1 VNIILVG
8 DSDLVDITW
17 FAVIAGFGLW
27 WLAVY
32 MLDKTGVLKR
42 YNTTAYG
49 LLIMWRTYR
58 GQGLL
63 NAIASPRTFW
73 KTLITLCMPLVFV
86 SMFIMLGLIVVTV
99 FIMIIQTP
107 APNAATSPQN
117 LLVIPGVNQFVPFVW
132 GWIALIVGMVA
143 HEFGHAIMAKAE
155 KIKVNSLG
163 LLLIPIPLGAFA
175 EIDEEEMFGSKTE
188 GVTGEVFGPANPKLA
203 GHGARKA
210 SSAAQVRILSAGVI
224 ANFLVAAIAFLLLFG
239 PVLGA
244 VGASNSGV
252 VVVNVAAG
260 TPAGDAG
267 IHNNL
272 IINSVDG
279 INVTSPDQ
287 FNDYLKAH
295 AGSNVT
301 IAGMQG
307 SQAVSYTVP
316 VGDSRGVY
324 ILGVVPDFP
333 AQKAGIGP
341 YMELVSIN
349 STPINSKTEFDA
361 FMNHTTPNQD
371 INVGLIAANSS
382 AMNVTLALTS
392 GAQPKGYMG
401 FGGTDLSD
409 NSIGILVSNFDAK
422 GRLSWLQNLLNPG
435 VGSIGSQIVSVIT
448 GVIIL
453 TFLPIWE
460 FTGGVSGF
468 SIFQSDLA
476 SLYHPIGWAAGLG
489 NGVFYLALS
498 LFWIGWLNL
507 QLGLFNCLPMIP
519 LDGGHILRE
528 VTRVFVGWFVKDT
541 ARVDKISRLIVN
553 GFSVALISSLVFVV
567 LAPYIV
573 HGLG

>member
-1 VNIILVG
+1 
-8 DSDLVDITW
+8 LVDLTW
-17 FAVIAGFGLW
+17 FAVFAGFGIW
-27 WLAVY
+27 WLAVHT
-32 MLDKTGVLKR
+32 LDKAGVLQR
-42 YNTTAYG
+42 YNITAYG
-49 LLIMWRTYR
+49 PLIMWRSYR

-63 NAIASPRTFW
+63 NALASPKTFW
-73 KTLITLCMPLVFV
+73 KTLITLCIPLVFV
-86 SMFIMLGLIVVTV
+86 SMFIMLGMIAVADIV
-99 FIMIIQTP
+99 MILKTP
-107 APNAATSPQN
+107 APSAATAPQN

-155 KIKVNSLG
+155 NIKVKSLG
-163 LLLIPIPLGAFA
+163 LLLIPIPMGAFA
-175 EIDEEEMFGSKTE
+175 EIDEEEMFGTKAE
-188 GVTGEVFGPANPKLA
+188 GKTGEIFGPTETKAA
-203 GHGARKA
+203 GVGVRKA
-210 SSAAQVRILSAGVI
+210 SSMAQVRILSAGVI
-224 ANFLVAAIAFLLLFG
+224 SNFLVAAIAFMLLFG

-244 VGASNSGV
+244 IGATNSEM
-252 VVVNVAAG
+252 VVVNVAPG

-267 IHNNL
+267 IRNNM
-272 IINSVDG
+272 IIRSVDG
-279 INVTSPDQ
+279 INLSTPDQ

-295 AGSNVT
+295 AGSDVT

-316 VGDSRGVY
+316 VGDSKGVY
-324 ILGVVPDFP
+324 ILGVVDGYP
-333 AQKAGIGP
+333 AQKAGIAP
-341 YMELVSIN
+341 LMQMVSIDGK
-349 STPINSKTEFDA
+349 PIGSYADYNATMADTKPGQEVS
-361 FMNHTTPNQD
+361 
-371 INVGLIAANSS
+371 VGLIAADGS
-382 AMNVTLALTS
+382 AVNTTLTLAS

-401 FGGTDLSD
+401 FGGADLSD
-409 NSIGILVSNFDAK
+409 NSIGVLVGTFDAE
-422 GRLSWLQNLLNPG
+422 GQLSWLQNLLSPG
-435 VGSIGSQIVSVIT
+435 AGTIVDQFVSVVT

-519 LDGGHILRE
+519 LDGGHIFRE
-528 VTRVFVGWFVKDT
+528 VARVFVGRFVKDT
-541 ARVDKISRLIVN
+541 ARVDSISRMIVN
-553 GFSVALISSLVFVV
+553 GFSIVLISSLVFMV